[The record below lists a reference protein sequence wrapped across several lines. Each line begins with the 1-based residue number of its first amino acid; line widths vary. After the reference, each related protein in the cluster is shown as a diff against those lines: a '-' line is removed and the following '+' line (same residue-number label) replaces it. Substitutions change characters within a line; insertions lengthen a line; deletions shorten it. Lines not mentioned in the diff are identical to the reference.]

1 MIDQTCKALARLGRQ
16 TSPKGRRH
24 PYCPPVIQVE
34 KCLPESLNE
43 GVDVNY
49 GEKINN
55 STRRI
60 RSLVGKGR
68 PVQRLYFGSN
78 ESKKTDIEGE
88 IFNSCCKIKR
98 KARFDRSVKV
108 LQAERDTWEENSPKL
123 NIGQAPTVQE
133 ILSRIEEIFNV
144 QIIWLDWRG
153 RSSEGSIQHVAASN
167 SQGRS
172 RLASPW
178 TEEVFIRRE
187 EVQYWWVD

>member
-1 MIDQTCKALARLGRQ
+1 M
-16 TSPKGRRH
+16 
-24 PYCPPVIQVE
+24 
-34 KCLPESLNE
+34 PESLKE

-78 ESKKTDIEGE
+78 ESKKTDIEGG
-88 IFNSCCKIKR
+88 IYNSCCKIKR
-98 KARFDRSVKV
+98 KVRFDRSEKV
-108 LQAERDTWEENSPKL
+108 LQTERDMLEENSPKL
-123 NIGQAPTVQE
+123 NIGQAPTVQG

-144 QIIWLDWRG
+144 LIIWLDWRR
-153 RSSEGSIQHVAASN
+153 RSSEESIQHVAASN

-172 RLASPW
+172 RLASP
-178 TEEVFIRRE
+178 
-187 EVQYWWVD
+187 